1 MEYNCHPY
9 YFSSVLKK
17 ITLFYLKHLFLL
29 NFIVKYVAT
38 IFQLLSLPYVVI
50 TNVFQSPLSSPVLL
64 TAFPQHICGCFS
76 EMSYANI
83 QSISTFI
90 FPMHRRFSSVKSFI
104 FNLNEAFIESVF
116 RRSNVRA

>member
-1 MEYNCHPY
+1 MVVFHNFQKNYTFVSCIKQ
-9 YFSSVLKK
+9 V
-17 ITLFYLKHLFLL
+17 L
-29 NFIVKYVAT
+29 NFLESVALAT
-38 IFQLLSLPYVVI
+38 IFQLLSFSHVII
-50 TNVFQSPLSSPVLL
+50 TNVFQSPLSFPVLL

-76 EMSYANI
+76 EVSHANI